1 MKKIKIGVLY
11 GGKSAEH
18 EVSINSARNI
28 MNALDKKK
36 YIITPILIPKN
47 GKFDILSLQK
57 QDIIFPVLHGTYGE
71 DGTMQGLL
79 KILDLPFVGVS
90 VLGSALGMDKEIAKR
105 LMNEKGILNAKFIT
119 IYGEDKI
126 SYEKASKILGKTIF
140 VKPANAGSS
149 VGVSK
154 VTNKKDWEN
163 ALREAFLYD
172 TKILAEEA
180 ILGREL
186 ECAVLGNENPIAST
200 VGEIVLTTDDFY
212 SYDAKYISENKARV
226 DIPAKNLNKKDIK
239 RIQDIAKQVF
249 KILACEGLA
258 RVDVFLTKEGK
269 IYVNEINTMPGFT
282 DISMYPKL
290 FEYSGIQKSKLLD
303 MLVEFAFA
311 RYSREKSLKTN
322 FK

>member
-90 VLGSALGMDKEIAKR
+90 VLGSTLGMDKEIAKR

-119 IYGEDKI
+119 IYRGDKI
-126 SYEKASKILGKTIF
+126 SYEKAKKVLGKTIF

-212 SYDAKYISENKARV
+212 SYDAKYISETKARA
-226 DIPAKNLNKKDIK
+226 DIPAKNLNQKDIK
-239 RIQDIAKQVF
+239 RIQDIAIQVF
-249 KILACEGLA
+249 KTLACEGLS
-258 RVDVFLTKEGK
+258 RVDVFLTQKGK

-290 FEYSGIQKSKLLD
+290 FEYSGIKKERLLD
-303 MLVEFAFA
+303 MLIEFAFL
-311 RYSREKSLKTN
+311 RYQREKSLKTN

>member
-11 GGKSAEH
+11 GGRSAEH
-18 EVSINSARNI
+18 EVSVKSARNI
-28 MNALDKKK
+28 IDALDKKK
-36 YIITPILIPKN
+36 YLVTEILIPKN
-47 GKFDILSLQK
+47 GKFDIESLRK

-303 MLVEFAFA
+303 MLVGFAFA